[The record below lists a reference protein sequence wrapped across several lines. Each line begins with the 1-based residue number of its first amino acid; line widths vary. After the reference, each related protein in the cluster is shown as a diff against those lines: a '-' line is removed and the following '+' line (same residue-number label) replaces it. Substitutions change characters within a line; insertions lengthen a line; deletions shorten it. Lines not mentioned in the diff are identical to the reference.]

1 MSCPPRPDPAVHLP
15 PGIFHTRH
23 IAGDQSLRNKC
34 STSPPLKGTIP
45 KMAKKKEKKRWTPD
59 RKSWAEHGSSYQ
71 FNVLFQCALDRVHPS
86 IHPAPFHRSGIPF
99 SPQTVTHGRSGKV
112 SVRKERNRERTLLR
126 WEQLRD
132 QTNTWRRLTTQELAS
147 PGGEPPDRHFSPS
160 RQGTNVKRDGIKP
173 KLPVGTVKI
182 KAQLQS
188 VFHFYVCLQKQTEEH
203 CVCNN

>member
-1 MSCPPRPDPAVHLP
+1 MIKAWGINVPRP
-15 PGIFHTRH
+15 RH
-23 IAGDQSLRNKC
+23 W
-34 STSPPLKGTIP
+34 
-45 KMAKKKEKKRWTPD
+45 KEQFQRWQKRKRKRWTPE

-126 WEQLRD
+126 WEELRD

-182 KAQLQS
+182 KALVCYFRRFIFMYAYRS
-188 VFHFYVCLQKQTEEH
+188 RPRSIVCVIIKGRDSYVNSNSKYLF
-203 CVCNN
+203 